1 MTFNEILTSL
11 AGFCCF
17 SDTENL
23 PFVGTDSD
31 LSSILGYTPEEY
43 AQKFDNQLCG
53 AILPDDRPEFFKSLR
68 TQLLKSDHAE
78 VIFRMRHK
86 NGRAIWVLA
95 KIRSVTDSEGVESLC
110 AVMVDCTKYKKQ
122 QDNADKLMHQYQ
134 IILSQTQNVTFE
146 LDTTTDTISFSDSW
160 TDMFGY
166 KPETR
171 NFIATLPAK
180 AHIYSA
186 DIPRLLQC
194 FKKMKNGDSYQMID
208 LRLSNGKKYVWFCLR
223 ATAMYD
229 EDGNLL
235 KIIGILLNIDESK
248 RAASDLKKQAE
259 RDSLTK
265 LLNKETC
272 RRHITEYLN
281 SFGNGAYCAMM
292 IIDLDNFKHIN
303 DHYGHMFGDTILLKA
318 AQAIKTSFRERD
330 IVARFGGDEFMV
342 LMKDVSNQDL
352 VEDRCQ
358 KMLNYFQELLDEENV
373 KGVTGFSIGVSLS
386 PEHATTYE
394 ALFQCADNALYEVKK
409 RGKNSYAI
417 FHPKED
423 KIYYY

>member
-1 MTFNEILTSL
+1 MPLNEIFTSL

-17 SDTENL
+17 SDNENL
-23 PFVGTDSD
+23 PFVGTDSN
-31 LSSILGYTPEEY
+31 LFSILGYMPEEY
-43 AQKFDNQLCG
+43 EQKFDNQLCG
-53 AILPDDRPEFFKSLR
+53 AILPDDRPEFFRSLR
-68 TQLLKSDHAE
+68 TQLLKGDYAE

-86 NGRAIWVLA
+86 NGRAIWVLS
-95 KIRSVTDSEGVESLC
+95 KIRRITNEDGEECLC

-122 QDNADKLMHQYQ
+122 QDNADNLMHQYQ

-146 LDTTTDTISFSDSW
+146 LDVITDIISFSDSW
-160 TDMFGY
+160 KDMFGY
-166 KPETR
+166 TPETR
-171 NFIATLPAK
+171 NFVATLPAK

-194 FKKMKNGDSYQMID
+194 FKKMKNGESYQTMD
-208 LRLSNGKKYVWFCLR
+208 LRLSNGSKFMWFCLR

-229 EDGNLL
+229 EDEKLL

-248 RAASDLKKQAE
+248 RATSDLQKQAE

-272 RRHITEYLN
+272 KRQITEYLN
-281 SFGNGAYCAMM
+281 SFGNGAYCAML

-318 AQAIKTSFRERD
+318 AQAIKTFFRDRD

-342 LMKDVSNQDL
+342 LMKDISNQDL
-352 VEDRCQ
+352 VKDRCQ
-358 KMLNYFQELLDEENV
+358 KMLNYFQELLEEENV
-373 KGVTGFSIGVSLS
+373 KGVTGFSIGISLS
-386 PEHATTYE
+386 PEHATSYE
-394 ALFQCADNALYEVKK
+394 TLFQCADDALYEVKK
-409 RGKNSYAI
+409 LGKNNFQI
-417 FHPKED
+417 FKPKEET
-423 KIYYY
+423 IYYY

>member
-1 MTFNEILTSL
+1 
-11 AGFCCF
+11 
-17 SDTENL
+17 
-23 PFVGTDSD
+23 
-31 LSSILGYTPEEY
+31 
-43 AQKFDNQLCG
+43 
-53 AILPDDRPEFFKSLR
+53 
-68 TQLLKSDHAE
+68 
-78 VIFRMRHK
+78 
-86 NGRAIWVLA
+86 
-95 KIRSVTDSEGVESLC
+95 
-110 AVMVDCTKYKKQ
+110 
-122 QDNADKLMHQYQ
+122 
-134 IILSQTQNVTFE
+134 
-146 LDTTTDTISFSDSW
+146 
-160 TDMFGY
+160 
-166 KPETR
+166 
-171 NFIATLPAK
+171 
-180 AHIYSA
+180 
-186 DIPRLLQC
+186 
-194 FKKMKNGDSYQMID
+194 MID
-208 LRLSNGKKYVWFCLR
+208 LRLSNGKKYIWFCLR

-358 KMLNYFQELLDEENV
+358 KMLNYFQELLDEENI